1 MKKTTFLQISL
12 AAGLMLALAACQS
25 APVPRTVEGRVM
37 DATMNN
43 ITLIASTGDTLNIS
57 TMDADPAK
65 VPGVLIDDSVKITYQ
80 PTPVGGAEVKQAV
93 ELTVLAHSPYYY
105 IQGTWTEP
113 NPIDSAQRQGVT
125 LNPDGTAASVGMAT
139 LVFRNWTLN
148 LPDTLLLGTQ
158 SLGNGQTIESTDTL
172 QVVKLDADSLVLAGQ
187 GNVVW
192 RFARQK

>member
-1 MKKTTFLQISL
+1 
-12 AAGLMLALAACQS
+12 MLALAACQS
-25 APVPRTVEGRVM
+25 VPVPQTVEGRVM

-65 VPGVLIDDSVKITYQ
+65 VPGVLIGDSVTITYQ
-80 PTPVGGAEVKQAV
+80 PTPVDGTEVKQAV
-93 ELTVLAHSPYYY
+93 ELTVLAHSPYHY

-113 NPIDSAQRQGVT
+113 NPIDSTQRQGVT

-148 LPDTLLLGTQ
+148 LPDTLLLGSQ